1 MYIWGLPMCSEC
13 AKGALQVGVQA
24 VYWATD
30 VEIPNKWLE
39 SLRDTT
45 DLFKEANLLS
55 GITIN
60 RLHL

>member
-1 MYIWGLPMCSEC
+1 
-13 AKGALQVGVQA
+13 

-30 VEIPNKWLE
+30 VEIPDKWLE